1 MVVSFPSSITVTF
14 RADDRYSL
22 SWTLID
28 TEEMALPKGKDAI
41 FITAGS
47 SILQIDVNGSL
58 LNDPTDGS
66 AEKQLWDDLLTLSKK
81 SMGQKS
87 GGNFVL
93 ATLTLQTANG
103 SVTGVGWIRN
113 FLADADAPDTPVEV
127 KISFNFM
134 FKTDPTVL
142 LT

>member
-1 MVVSFPSSITVTF
+1 
-14 RADDRYSL
+14 
-22 SWTLID
+22 
-28 TEEMALPKGKDAI
+28 MALPKGGDAI

-47 SILQIDVNGSL
+47 GITQVDINGSL

-66 AEKQLWDDLLTLSKK
+66 AEKQLWGDLLTLCRD
-81 SMGQKS
+81 SMGQKD
-87 GGNFVL
+87 NNLFVL

-103 SVTGVGWIRN
+103 SVTGSGWVRN

-127 KISFNFM
+127 KISFNFL
-134 FKTDPTVL
+134 FKTVPTVL